1 MRFADLV
8 RVIETTAP
16 LSIAAAWD
24 HSGIQVAPRRGEIS
38 RLAVCLDPLPCH
50 LASALEQGAEMIL
63 SHHPLA
69 LEPRLPDR
77 ADAYHAALSLLFRA
91 DAALYAAHTSL
102 DANPAGPVG
111 WLGRELG
118 LLPLEGASG
127 HVLQVLEPTGSMTHE
142 GREIA
147 CGFGVVGAL
156 PTALTPEALAHALA
170 PWTGGVA
177 VRLAGRL
184 PERIRRVAV
193 CPGAGVSLA
202 AEAAAYGADVLIT
215 GDLKHHQALEAPLP
229 ILDVGHFSLEEE
241 MMRRFAADLDRA
253 IGKTP
258 GGVSVCFVP
267 GRDPLR
273 PLFSV
278 AG

>member
-24 HSGIQVAPRRGEIS
+24 RSGIQVATRREEIS

-50 LASALEQGAEMIL
+50 LALALEQGAEMIL

-77 ADAYHAALSLLFRA
+77 TDAYHETLSLLFRA

-118 LLPLEGASG
+118 LRPLEGAPERAP
-127 HVLQVLEPTGSMTHE
+127 LQVLEPTGAMTHE

-147 CGFGVVGAL
+147 CGFGVVGEL
-156 PTALTPEALAHALA
+156 PAALTPEALARALA
-170 PWTGGVA
+170 PWTTGVA

-184 PERIRRVAV
+184 PEQIRRVAV
-193 CPGAGVSLA
+193 CPGAGASLA

-229 ILDVGHFSLEEE
+229 VLDVGHFSLEEE
-241 MMRRFAADLDRA
+241 MMRRFAADLDRTLA
-253 IGKTP
+253 
-258 GGVSVCFVP
+258 GVSVCFMP

-273 PLFSV
+273 PFFPV